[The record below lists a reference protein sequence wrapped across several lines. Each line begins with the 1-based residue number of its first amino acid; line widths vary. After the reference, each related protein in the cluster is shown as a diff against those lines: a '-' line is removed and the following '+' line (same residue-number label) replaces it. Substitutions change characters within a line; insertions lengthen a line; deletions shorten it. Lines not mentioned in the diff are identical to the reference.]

1 MLTYFRLHC
10 LLYVFSRG
18 GGGVNVFQANL
29 LKKALVAA
37 LVVMAHTIA
46 TSQVHELHAFTY
58 VWFSRSFF

>member
-1 MLTYFRLHC
+1 MYLTGG
-10 LLYVFSRG
+10 G

-46 TSQVHELHAFTY
+46 TSQVNELHAFTY